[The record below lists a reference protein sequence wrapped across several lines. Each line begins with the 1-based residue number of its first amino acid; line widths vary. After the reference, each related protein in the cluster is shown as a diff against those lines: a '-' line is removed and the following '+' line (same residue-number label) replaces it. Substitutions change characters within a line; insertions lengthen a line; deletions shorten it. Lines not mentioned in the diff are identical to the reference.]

1 MTDLNLEVQLTPNP
15 NALKVTLNR
24 PVTDGP
30 PKTFTSAA
38 EAVGDSTAQGLFAI
52 EGIVRVFM
60 TANFISI
67 TKTDDADWTEI
78 VPLAK
83 SAIQAG
89 LASD

>member
-1 MTDLNLEVQLTPNP
+1 MTDLSMEVQLTPNP

-24 PVTDGP
+24 PVTDGSP
-30 PKTFTSAA
+30 RTFASAE
-38 EAVGDSTAQGLFAI
+38 EAAGDITARGLFAI
-52 EGIVRVFM
+52 DGVVRVFM

-67 TKTDDADWTEI
+67 TKTDEADWTVI

-89 LASD
+89 LTAH